1 MISKIDQ
8 KEYFYENASVISI
21 FIFFVLMTAFF
32 SLSADAFLTQRN
44 LLNLLRQSAPILIAA
59 TAMTFVITT
68 GGIDLSVGSILAIVN
83 ATCAILLKYQFDWVL
98 VIFILI
104 FIGIICGLVQGYF
117 IAFEGLPAFIVTLA
131 GMSAIRGIALLMT
144 EGFTIP
150 IDKNLGIIFLGR
162 GWYLGI
168 PVPAIIA
175 VVVIIIGYVLLNNT
189 KYGQYVTGIGSNN
202 EAVRRSGV
210 NIKLY
215 TLITYVFCGISAS
228 IGGII
233 IAARLGSGSSNAGVM
248 FELEVIAAVVLGG
261 TNLFGGRG
269 TIMGTVLGALTI
281 AVIGNGLIL
290 LHVSPFYT
298 QIVTGFII
306 LIAIWLNMRYFQ
318 KTTKTK

>member
-1 MISKIDQ
+1 MISKIDL
-8 KEYFYENASVISI
+8 KEYFFENASVISI
-21 FIFFVLMTAFF
+21 FIFFVLMSAFF
-32 SLSADAFLTQRN
+32 SLGADSFLTQRN

-83 ATCAILLKYQFDWVL
+83 ATCAILLKYQFEWVL

-162 GWYLGI
+162 GWLLGI

-175 VVVIIIGYVLLNNT
+175 VVV
-189 KYGQYVTGIGSNN
+189 
-202 EAVRRSGV
+202 
-210 NIKLY
+210 
-215 TLITYVFCGISAS
+215 F
-228 IGGII
+228 
-233 IAARLGSGSSNAGVM
+233 
-248 FELEVIAAVVLGG
+248 
-261 TNLFGGRG
+261 
-269 TIMGTVLGALTI
+269 
-281 AVIGNGLIL
+281 
-290 LHVSPFYT
+290 
-298 QIVTGFII
+298 FI
-306 LIAIWLNMRYFQ
+306 
-318 KTTKTK
+318 

>member
-1 MISKIDQ
+1 
-8 KEYFYENASVISI
+8 
-21 FIFFVLMTAFF
+21 MTAFF

-150 IDKNLGIIFLGR
+150 IDKN
-162 GWYLGI
+162 
-168 PVPAIIA
+168 
-175 VVVIIIGYVLLNNT
+175 
-189 KYGQYVTGIGSNN
+189 